1 MSSPSKTLSS
11 SPNCVESVSCPDT
24 NWLSYNQNC
33 YLLVNGEFGQSH
45 SAATTFCQELEDNC
59 GLLWLDSLDEKA
71 WVGSQSWDLRAQR
84 GSCKNCGLM
93 DAAWV
98 ALYREQQA
106 PYDFYWRRG
115 NGPPVKDDI
124 LGDIGP
130 DHTGTDHTG
139 TDHTGTDHT
148 GTDHTGSNHN
158 GTNHNGTN
166 DNGTDH
172 TGANDN
178 GTDHTGADDNGTD
191 HTGTNHTGTDHTG
204 TDHT

>member
-1 MSSPSKTLSS
+1 MTNSKRTVLILLILQTLSS
-11 SPNCVESVSCPDT
+11 APNCVESVSCPDT

-106 PYDFYWRRG
+106 PCDFYWRRG

-124 LGDIGP
+124 LTASDWYVGHPKPP
-130 DHTGTDHTG
+130 DARSFQSAITELENQRFRYRNNGGNETIWFICKLSDPITTTEEATSDPTTLETDHTG
-139 TDHTGTDHT
+139 T
-148 GTDHTGSNHN
+148 
-158 GTNHNGTN
+158 
-166 DNGTDH
+166 
-172 TGANDN
+172 
-178 GTDHTGADDNGTD
+178 
-191 HTGTNHTGTDHTG
+191 
-204 TDHT
+204 